1 MSDFRLGILIRCV
14 GVSALTAALVACGN
28 GSSSGSGSGT
38 TPPPPTT
45 SALNGSYVFTASG
58 TDSTDG
64 DYSVV
69 GSFVADGKG
78 NITSAVADYN
88 LGSGVDDNVPLTG
101 TYTVSAGSINVT
113 LTDGG
118 SVKDTFTTAPVSASG
133 NAAVSNF
140 DGSGNGKLYPQVASG
155 FSPAGTY
162 SFSLAGEGDGTISG
176 SGQVV
181 VAASGSFTSGNVTL
195 NDAQSSITYST
206 VSGLLGP
213 VAASG
218 RGFANIA
225 GNNLA
230 YYVIGPNQI
239 QMLGLDERYLL
250 TIPAQKM

>member
-1 MSDFRLGILIRCV
+1 MSDFRLGIFVKCV
-14 GVSALTAALVACGN
+14 GVSALTAAMVACGN
-28 GSSSGSGSGT
+28 GTSSSSGSNT
-38 TPPPPTT
+38 LPLTT
-45 SALNGSYVFTASG
+45 SALSGSYVFTASG
-58 TDSTDG
+58 TDANDG

-78 NITSAVADYN
+78 NITSGVADYN

-101 TYTVSAGSINVT
+101 TYTISAGSIQVS

-118 SVKDTFTTAPVSASG
+118 SVKDTFTTAPVSATG
-133 NAAVSNF
+133 TAGVSNF
-140 DGSGNGKLYPQVASG
+140 DGTGTGKLYPQVTSG
-155 FSPAGTY
+155 FTTAGTY
-162 SFSLAGEGDGTISG
+162 AFSLAGEGDGTISG

-181 VAASGSFTSGNVTL
+181 VAASGSFTSGTVTL
-195 NDAQSSITYST
+195 TDAQTSITYST
-206 VSGLLGP
+206 VSGLIGP
-213 VAASG
+213 SATSG

-250 TIPAQKM
+250 TIPVTKM